1 MLILNTND
9 AMREFGRR
17 LKVARKKRY
26 SSQAEFA
33 EALSVKQD
41 TVSKWESGRNAPE
54 ISTLFDICA
63 LLDIDLGYL
72 LSEYDETTDTRHII
86 QEETGLSEE
95 AIKCLQSLNMKAQ
108 AGGDMYLVMLSAMIE
123 SPELYRL
130 IGQIRYYID
139 RLAEYETANKDD
151 PAASDAAEYKIN
163 SERYGVTYSFEKL
176 LDDVLERLSNKYT
189 NGEVST
195 SG

>member
-1 MLILNTND
+1 MLILNTNA

-95 AIKCLQSLNMKAQ
+95 AIKCLQSLNMKEQ

-139 RLAEYETANKDD
+139 RLAEYETANKND

-195 SG
+195 NG

>member
-1 MLILNTND
+1 MMILNTD
-9 AMREFGRR
+9 TAMREFGRR

-33 EALSVKQD
+33 DALSVKQD
-41 TVSKWESGRNAPE
+41 TVSKWESGRNTPE
-54 ISTLFDICA
+54 ISTLCEICN

-139 RLAEYETANKDD
+139 RLAVYEASSKDD
-151 PAASDAAEYKIN
+151 PAAFDEAEYKIT

-176 LDDVLERLSNKYT
+176 LNDVLERLSGKYT
-189 NGEVST
+189 NREAST